1 MIVNLLPQI
10 SYNNYNYSVQNTIT
24 KQPKLRLRPQLS
36 ADTVSFTAR
45 IPKPKHEHTFFMDA
59 LERGYDSAESGL
71 IAKAKE
77 FHGSLKRVAEK
88 LKGLGFEYDE
98 AYNSASPLK
107 KKKNFLDKY
116 ERQGSA
122 RDIIRG
128 TLYWQDQQDVMAFKK
143 FLEEMKEEGWILAPM
158 RKYDSKIGDFVK
170 NKNGSIIKYPDL
182 EIRQEGVTVESLAP
196 LGEYLQRAEISRP
209 RESTYADWQ
218 MRFVSTKDKGSKEFR
233 QECELI
239 FLYGPRYKDAKEL
252 EHKYVYE
259 PVRKLK
265 KLHVDMDPEH
275 HQKGSAGYIIASNFK
290 EIQKRLV
297 QFISQPLY
305 QNAFNADLKIKD
317 AEKLP
322 VEISKSYANLIINY
336 AKGIQ
341 KAIPS
346 YYSQVSKEL
355 LKDEQVIESIKSTPS
370 YLFRDDKTI
379 VPKEIKDAK
388 RDIRQKL
395 AGWKEADNEG
405 IVEILGDLRQTI
417 ERFAVK
423 D

>member
-1 MIVNLLPQI
+1 MIINSLPRN
-10 SYNNYNYSVQNTIT
+10 SYNCNHYHVQSNEPT
-24 KQPKLRLRPQLS
+24 LRLKPQLKT
-36 ADTVSFTAR
+36 DTVSFCAKP
-45 IPKPKHEHTFFMDA
+45 PKFDNTFFMDA
-59 LERGYDSAESGL
+59 LGRGYDSAEHGL

-77 FHGSLKRVAEK
+77 FHGSLKRVVER
-88 LKGLGFEYDE
+88 LKPLGFEYDE
-98 AYNSASPLK
+98 AYNSASPIK

-122 RDIIRG
+122 RDVIRG
-128 TLYWQDQQDVMAFKK
+128 TVYWQDQQDVMAFKK
-143 FLEEMKEEGWILAPM
+143 FLEEMKEEGWILAPI
-158 RKYDSKIGDFVK
+158 RKYDNGIKDSAVNKKRTFVR
-170 NKNGSIIKYPDL
+170 YPDL
-182 EIRQEGVTVESLAP
+182 EIRQNGVTVESLAP

-218 MRFVSTKDKGSKEFR
+218 MRFISTKDKGNTELR

-239 FLYGPRYKDAKEL
+239 FLYGPKYKDAKEL

-259 PVRKLK
+259 PVRKMK
-265 KLHVDMDPEH
+265 KLHVDMDPGH
-275 HQKGSAGYIIASNFK
+275 HQKGSAGYTIASNFK

-322 VEISKSYANLIINY
+322 VEISKSYAHLLINY
-336 AKGIQ
+336 AKGMQ

-346 YYSQVSKEL
+346 YYAQISKEL
-355 LKDEQVIESIKSTPS
+355 LKDEQVVASIKATPS
-370 YLFRDDKTI
+370 YQFKEDKTI
-379 VPKEIKDAK
+379 SDKEIKTARK
-388 RDIRQKL
+388 ELRRKL
-395 AGWKEADNEG
+395 IDWKEQDTDRMLE
-405 IVEILGDLRQTI
+405 VMGDLRQTI
-417 ERFAVK
+417 EKFSAK